1 MSGINDFVKDELA
14 SSRGFVTLGIDSD
27 KDRIQYSYLLA
38 TSIKIC
44 DPTAQVCLIVE
55 KDKIDIVPEKY
66 LSSFDYITELP
77 FGNTGWKDGFHGSNL
92 WQVRNASPFDE
103 TIYLDSDTLFMN
115 VDIDLLWDKLK
126 SYDLAFLDNAKTYR
140 NQDFD
145 KLNTFEIEN
154 HYDLP
159 KFFSNFIYFKNDS
172 PLAIEWFKMA
182 DPVFQN
188 WREVYKKTFNEKK
201 PDTFDKTLLVNM
213 TCNFLNIDKEISV
226 DIPYY
231 YDLENRG
238 QRIWNKDIP
247 YEWTE
252 MLNHWINIRKQLL
265 IETHAIS
272 SGIIHYRCEDFV
284 TKDMISDFTDYLSDK
299 ETLRET

>member
-1 MSGINDFVKDELA
+1 
-14 SSRGFVTLGIDSD
+14 
-27 KDRIQYSYLLA
+27 
-38 TSIKIC
+38 
-44 DPTAQVCLIVE
+44 
-55 KDKIDIVPEKY
+55 
-66 LSSFDYITELP
+66 
-77 FGNTGWKDGFHGSNL
+77 
-92 WQVRNASPFDE
+92 
-103 TIYLDSDTLFMN
+103 